1 MKGEGEGSVRERERR
16 STIEMKLHIPFASR
30 ETILT
35 TWLTGRNPVS
45 MPLWSQVPRAEV
57 VPLRTGGEHAGQ
69 INGASLYFSN
79 SVPYMLFFIP
89 SVDTS
94 LTSEF
99 NSRAMC
105 LC

>member
-1 MKGEGEGSVRERERR
+1 MREREEINHRD
-16 STIEMKLHIPFASR
+16 EASHPIRISGNNSDNMAHR
-30 ETILT
+30 EEPCH
-35 TWLTGRNPVS
+35 NA
-45 MPLWSQVPRAEV
+45 LWSQVPRAEV

-79 SVPYMLFFIP
+79 IVPYLLFFIP